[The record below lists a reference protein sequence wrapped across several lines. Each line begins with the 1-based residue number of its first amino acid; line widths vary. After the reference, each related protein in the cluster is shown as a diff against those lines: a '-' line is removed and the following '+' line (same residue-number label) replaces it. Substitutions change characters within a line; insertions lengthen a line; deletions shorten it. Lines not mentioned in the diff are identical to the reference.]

1 MNSPLLLLMATLLVS
16 AVFIAGIRDI
26 AGVMSERSRL
36 HDLILA
42 DDDAPQ
48 ATGFS
53 RLDAGFQRTALGR
66 WVATRLALAG
76 IKRPPLQ
83 VALSTAGTA
92 LLCALLLDKLLAP
105 AFGVLGLLLAV
116 QGLRT
121 FLRRARERRREAFIL
136 QMPELARVL
145 ANATGAGLSIR
156 TAVSIASDE
165 LAAPASEEL
174 SRVARAMQFGDSL
187 ENGLTGIHDRLPSR
201 EIQVLV
207 STLLVSS
214 RSGGSLV
221 TSLRDIAD
229 TLEARKETR
238 REIRTTLAQATL
250 TGYMVAGMG
259 LLMLVMLNTINAG
272 TVEKMTTSP
281 FGQVALVVSGG
292 LYALGLFLIRRITR
306 IEP

>member
-1 MNSPLLLLMATLLVS
+1 MNNPLVLLLGTLMVA
-16 AVFIAGIRDI
+16 AVFIAGVRDI
-26 AGVMSERSRL
+26 AGALGERARL
-36 HDLILA
+36 QDLIFA
-42 DDDAPQ
+42 ENDTPARSAFD
-48 ATGFS
+48 
-53 RLDAGFQRTALGR
+53 RLDARFRRTRPGR
-66 WVATRLALAG
+66 WVETHLVLAG

-83 VALSTAGTA
+83 VVLLTAAVAVVTA
-92 LLCALLLDKLLAP
+92 MILDKLLAP
-105 AFGVLGLLLAV
+105 VFALAGLALAI
-116 QGLRT
+116 QGLRV
-121 FLRRARERRREAFIL
+121 FLRRARARRREAFIQ

-156 TAVSIASDE
+156 TAVSLASDE
-165 LAAPASEEL
+165 LAEPASEEL

-187 ENGLTGIHDRLPSR
+187 ENGLLGIYDRLPSR

-250 TGYMVAGMG
+250 TGYMVAAMG
-259 LLMLVMLNTINAG
+259 LLMLVMLNTIHPG
-272 TVEKMTTSP
+272 TVEKMTTSIA
-281 FGQVALVVSGG
+281 GQIALVVAGG

>member
-1 MNSPLLLLMATLLVS
+1 MNSPVLLLLATLLVVM
-16 AVFIAGIRDI
+16 VFVAGIRDI
-26 AGVMSERSRL
+26 AGVLSERSRL
-36 HDLILA
+36 HELILA
-42 DDDAPQ
+42 DDDVRH
-48 ATGFS
+48 TSGFS
-53 RLDAGFQRTALGR
+53 KLDARFRH
-66 WVATRLALAG
+66 TRLGQWVTSRLVLAG
-76 IKRPPLQ
+76 IKRPALQ
-83 VALSTAGTA
+83 VVLVTAAAAFLFALI
-92 LLCALLLDKLLAP
+92 LDKLLAP
-105 AFGVLGLLLAV
+105 AFGILGLALAV
-116 QGLRT
+116 QGLRV

-156 TAVSIASDE
+156 TAVALASDE
-165 LAAPASEEL
+165 LAEPASQEL

-250 TGYMVAGMG
+250 TGYMVAAMG
-259 LLMLVMLNTINAG
+259 LLMLVMLNTINSG

-281 FGQVALVVSGG
+281 VGQVALVVAGG

>member
-1 MNSPLLLLMATLLVS
+1 MNSPALLLLATLLVA
-16 AVFIAGIRDI
+16 AVFIAGVRDL
-26 AGVMSERSRL
+26 AGVLTERSRL
-36 HDLILA
+36 YDLILA
-42 DDDAPQ
+42 EDDAPQ

-53 RLDAGFQRTALGR
+53 KLDAGFRRTRIGR
-66 WVATRLALAG
+66 WVSTHLVLAG

-83 VALSTAGTA
+83 VAMLTTVAAVLFA
-92 LLCALLLDKLLAP
+92 LILDKLLAP
-105 AFGVLGLLLAV
+105 AFGVLGLALAV
-116 QGLRT
+116 QGLRV
-121 FLRRARERRREAFIL
+121 FLRRARDRRREAFIL

-165 LAAPASEEL
+165 LAEPASEEL

-187 ENGLTGIHDRLPSR
+187 ENGLIGIHDRLPSR

-221 TSLRDIAD
+221 SSLRDIAD

-250 TGYMVAGMG
+250 TGYMVAAMG
-259 LLMLVMLNTINAG
+259 LLMLVMLNTINSG

-281 FGQVALVVSGG
+281 VGQVALVVAGG
-292 LYALGLFLIRRITR
+292 LYGLGLFLIRRITR

>member
-1 MNSPLLLLMATLLVS
+1 MNSPALLLLATLTVA
-16 AVFIAGIRDI
+16 AVFVAGVRDI
-26 AGVMSERSRL
+26 AGVLSERARL

-42 DDDAPQ
+42 DDDAPRSH
-48 ATGFS
+48 GLS
-53 RLDAGFQRTALGR
+53 SLDARFRRTRPGR
-66 WVATRLALAG
+66 WVATQLALAG
-76 IKRPPLQ
+76 VKRAPLHVVLVTAASAFL
-83 VALSTAGTA
+83 VALV
-92 LLCALLLDKLLAP
+92 LDKLLAP
-105 AFGVLGLLLAV
+105 AFGVLGLALTV
-116 QGLRT
+116 QGLRV

-156 TAVSIASDE
+156 TAISLASDE
-165 LAAPASEEL
+165 LAEPASEEL

-221 TSLRDIAD
+221 SSLRDIAD

-250 TGYMVAGMG
+250 TGYMVAAMG

-272 TVEKMTTSP
+272 TVEKMTTST
-281 FGQVALVVSGG
+281 FGQVALIVSGG